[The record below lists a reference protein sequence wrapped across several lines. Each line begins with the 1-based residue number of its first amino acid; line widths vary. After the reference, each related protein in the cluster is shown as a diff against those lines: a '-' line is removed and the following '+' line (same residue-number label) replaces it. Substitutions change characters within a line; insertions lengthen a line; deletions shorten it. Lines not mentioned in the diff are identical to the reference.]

1 MLRLVVL
8 FPLMLIFDGPLGEEI
23 GWRGLLLPQL
33 LKTMSP
39 IGATVVVAVIW
50 FVWHVPLYLADGKD
64 FHAVAYF
71 ISVVATSFIFTW
83 FYLKSGCSTFVAI
96 LLHATTNFA
105 LFLVIKSFNISNTT
119 TLSHIHDALI
129 AIVAAFAL
137 VYFWGRSEAQL
148 AIAATRH

>member
-39 IGATVVVAVIW
+39 IGA
-50 FVWHVPLYLADGKD
+50 
-64 FHAVAYF
+64 
-71 ISVVATSFIFTW
+71 SVVATSFIFTW